1 MDILVFTANDAFQM
15 IDLGSKHPLPQ
26 TTVSWHLCLFESNL
40 TVTIQD
46 RFVEQFIFFHS
57 NSGTEHQLLIID
69 FA

>member
-1 MDILVFTANDAFQM
+1 MDILVFTASDAFQM
-15 IDLGSKHPLPQ
+15 IDLGLPQ

-40 TVTIQD
+40 KVTIQD